1 MKDRKSEMDEGKI
14 SGLFDK
20 DSEFIG
26 ELNFRGSFRI
36 DGNFKGKI
44 NSETML
50 IVGDIGRWE
59 ADVRAGQVV
68 VNGEIKGTIQA
79 QDLVEIHGKGRVI
92 GTITTPRLIV
102 EDGAYL
108 EATCQTT
115 ETAAGIKSLKNSGD
129 DN

>member
-1 MKDRKSEMDEGKI
+1 MDEGKI
-14 SGLFDK
+14 SGFFDK

-50 IVGDIGRWE
+50 IVGDSGRVE

-115 ETAAGIKSLKNSGD
+115 ETSGIKSLKNSGD